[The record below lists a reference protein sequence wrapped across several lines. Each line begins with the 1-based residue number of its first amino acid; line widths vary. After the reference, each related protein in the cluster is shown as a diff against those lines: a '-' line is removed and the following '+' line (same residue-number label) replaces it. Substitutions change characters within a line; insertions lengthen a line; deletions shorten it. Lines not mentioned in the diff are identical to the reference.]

1 MRAYEFTTDIQDGNI
16 SIPMAY
22 VKYLNT
28 RDNVRVIIL
37 TEDENKP
44 DLNQEKKD
52 KLSDYLLIGE
62 IDDYEDLFKRDKDTG
77 REIDI

>member
-16 SIPMAY
+16 SIPIAY
-22 VKYLNT
+22 VKDLNT
-28 RDNVRVIIL
+28 RDKVRVIIL